1 MHDFLLFDT
10 ERTRG
15 RRKGGG
21 RENAARRRSAFGKA
35 DFFRSEKC
43 LAAGKRAGQC
53 LRPQGSKAEL
63 FRKEFSPVRKRESGA
78 VSAPLSLFL
87 LRQGRK
93 KRRGIAA
100 PFSSSEW
107 IILLFPLFWLSSF
120 WAFLPRRALLRQQL
134 LP

>member
-1 MHDFLLFDT
+1 MIFYFLTQNAHAD
-10 ERTRG
+10 G
-15 RRKGGG
+15 AKAAGGKTPP
-21 RENAARRRSAFGKA
+21 ARRRSAFEKA

-53 LRPQGSKAEL
+53 LRLQGSKAEL

>member
-1 MHDFLLFDT
+1 MIFHFLTQNAHAD
-10 ERTRG
+10 G
-15 RRKGGG
+15 AKAAGGKTPP
-21 RENAARRRSAFGKA
+21 ARRRSAFEKA

-43 LAAGKRAGQC
+43 LAAGGGGAMLAAAG
-53 LRPQGSKAEL
+53 GTGKL

>member
-1 MHDFLLFDT
+1 MIFYFLTQNAHAD
-10 ERTRG
+10 G
-15 RRKGGG
+15 AKAAGGKTPP
-21 RENAARRRSAFGKA
+21 ARRRSAFEKA

-43 LAAGKRAGQC
+43 LAAGGSGAMLAAAG
-53 LRPQGSKAEL
+53 GTGKL

-78 VSAPLSLFL
+78 VSAPLSLFFC
-87 LRQGRK
+87 GRAGK